1 MEQCETSAE
10 RGRQR
15 ARAVRQKRDDG
26 MRRGRHRGGLMC
38 NSEQSGPPRRQAAGQ
53 SGLLGVISG
62 AQFGLPRGL
71 FLGILSTS
79 SGSARSISSRAIRS
93 INVAVVKP
101 RRSASCAA
109 VSTFRAKPSRLPG
122 YVIPVPHRR
131 CEMKDPTFVAE
142 LQKRLGAPSSETV
155 ESLRLLKAFLKLAP
169 GQRFEVIELVER
181 LAAEPA
187 GSDPSLS

>member
-1 MEQCETSAE
+1 
-10 RGRQR
+10 
-15 ARAVRQKRDDG
+15 
-26 MRRGRHRGGLMC
+26 MRRGRHQGGLRC
-38 NSEQSGPPRRQAAGQ
+38 AIKNISGP
-53 SGLLGVISG
+53 G
-62 AQFGLPRGL
+62 ATPEPDLVPVWPFGTIFGPQFGLPRGL

-169 GQRFEVIELVER
+169 GQRFEIIELVER